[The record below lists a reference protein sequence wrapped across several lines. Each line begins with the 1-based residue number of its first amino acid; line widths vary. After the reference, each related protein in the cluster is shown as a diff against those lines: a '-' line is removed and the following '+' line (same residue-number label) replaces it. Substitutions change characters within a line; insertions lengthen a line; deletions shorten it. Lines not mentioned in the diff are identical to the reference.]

1 MKDLVKEPNNIL
13 VNNFLQSIVSSQN
26 HFESNLDQLVRKKA
40 GIFLTQSLSTIDNI
54 LDIIE
59 IQQNIF
65 TKKVL
70 EPSVRYGIFILKLIL
85 KIYQYYPEAKHLQ
98 QFIENN
104 LFFIDIDPSMIYKT
118 KENIKKLYFYLFN
131 QEYQGKFNGFVWD
144 FTKKIT
150 FFEQGIEQ
158 NLLYKLYETIDY
170 IIGNP
175 PYVTLYGRRDKKNN
189 EFQRIYYLENY
200 SQFPKSLKNGKINY
214 VMLFLEHSL
223 DFLTYEGKLSFI
235 IDMSFFETAYL
246 HTRRYLLENTQINA
260 INYNIKDFNVASGQ
274 MIIKLTKTLP
284 LSAQGKVQVMNM
296 ETNQSTVYDQV
307 IWYRKDDQYRG
318 ISKN

>member
-189 EFQRIYYLENY
+189 ELQRIYYLENY

-223 DFLTYEGKLSFI
+223 DFLTLSGAEK
-235 IDMSFFETAYL
+235 SV
-246 HTRRYLLENTQINA
+246 
-260 INYNIKDFNVASGQ
+260 K
-274 MIIKLTKTLP
+274 P
-284 LSAQGKVQVMNM
+284 
-296 ETNQSTVYDQV
+296 
-307 IWYRKDDQYRG
+307 
-318 ISKN
+318 